1 MEKLLK
7 RGIVVF
13 GLVFAVSFPGTL
25 IQAQE
30 TGKVELTG
38 FSGDVQVLLK
48 EEEDYTDAAE
58 GMELEAGDKI
68 ETGSGASAELSFN
81 PANTNLVRLS
91 EDSSVEVS
99 LSGDEK
105 LKMTEGEVFASI
117 SSLPSGSAF
126 EIATPT
132 AVSGARGTDWVTKI
146 TDEGTDVEAV
156 EKEPY
161 VRHYESAGKLSSQ
174 PVFITPGQMTTVK
187 RFQKPLAFRPIQE
200 NRRQQWQA
208 LKQDVRQRAGE
219 AMQKRNQ
226 RPPFN
231 RNEFLRD
238 MRERKG
244 NGRLKPLRSD
254 DQPGSNR
261 LQQGAGE
268 KRNEFNMREEG
279 GRRPM
284 QGEEDKFYPQRDAVR
299 NLKRIDTDNPPQ
311 RIFEKEDKNQFSR
324 PVFEQKNPE
333 QNLQKP
339 QGGPENLG
347 KQQPMLGNQRLMQG
361 NQPSLKP
368 KLNLQ
373 QRRPPPAARPKR

>member
-7 RGIVVF
+7 RGIVIF
-13 GLVFAVSFPGTL
+13 CLVFAFFSPVTL

-30 TGKVELTG
+30 TGKAELTG
-38 FSGDVQVLLK
+38 FSGDVQVFLK
-48 EEEDYTDAAE
+48 GEEDYTDAAE

-81 PANTNLVRLS
+81 QANTNLVRLS
-91 EDSSVEVS
+91 EGTSVEVS

-117 SSLPSGSAF
+117 SSLPSSSAF
-126 EIATPT
+126 EITTPT

-161 VRHYESAGKLSSQ
+161 VRHYESPGKFSSQ

-200 NRRQQWQA
+200 KRRQQWQA

-244 NGRLKPLRSD
+244 GGGLKPLRSGEH
-254 DQPGSNR
+254 PGLDR
-261 LQQGAGE
+261 LQLRDGG
-268 KRNEFNMREEG
+268 KKNEFNAREEG
-279 GRRPM
+279 VRRPRR
-284 QGEEDKFYPQRDAVR
+284 GEEDKFYPQRDAVR
-299 NLKRIDTDNPPQ
+299 NLKRIEADNLSQ
-311 RIFEKEDKNQFSR
+311 RISGMDDKSNISR
-324 PVFEQKNPE
+324 PVFGQKKPE
-333 QNLQKP
+333 QNLQRA
-339 QGGPENLG
+339 QGGLENLE
-347 KQQPMLGNQRLMQG
+347 KQQPRLGNQQPMQG
-361 NQPSLKP
+361 NKPPKP

-373 QRRPPPAARPKR
+373 QRRPPPGARPKR

>member
-13 GLVFAVSFPGTL
+13 CLVFAVFSPGTL

-38 FSGDVQVLLK
+38 FSGDVQVFLK

-68 ETGSGASAELSFN
+68 ETGSGAFAELSFN
-81 PANTNLVRLS
+81 QANTNLVRLS
-91 EDSSVEVS
+91 EGTSVEVS

-117 SSLPSGSAF
+117 SFLPSGSAF
-126 EIATPT
+126 EITTPT

-161 VRHYESAGKLSSQ
+161 VRHYESPGKFSSQ

-200 NRRQQWQA
+200 KRRQQWQS

-244 NGRLKPLRSD
+244 RGGLKPLR
-254 DQPGSNR
+254 PGERPGLDR
-261 LQQGAGE
+261 LRTGDGG
-268 KRNEFNMREEG
+268 KRDEFNAREEG
-279 GRRPM
+279 VRRPM

-299 NLKRIDTDNPPQ
+299 NLKQIEVNNSSQ
-311 RIFEKEDKNQFSR
+311 RIFGMDDKSHISR
-324 PVFEQKNPE
+324 PVFEQKKTE

-339 QGGPENLG
+339 QGEPEN
-347 KQQPMLGNQRLMQG
+347 PGNQQ
-361 NQPSLKP
+361 QKP
-368 KLNLQ
+368 KLNM
-373 QRRPPPAARPKR
+373 QRRLPPGVRPKR